1 MSDNF
6 EQSRKIAKKLRK
18 LFFGFFKILSH
29 FRRGRGLFQKN
40 FPARAGILDIG
51 TPAPQGDPG
60 AGFSSSL
67 GDRFATEGPRERLV
81 KKLQPKH
88 REAVPHVLRVLPAP
102 EWPEHRDPPALR
114 RVPGAPAGRRVSISP
129 GLFQQVALVTSPI
142 VKLQHYDLPRST
154 STRAC
159 RGRPSLPSAS
169 TSCPTRPCTSGWST
183 ACPWTPRVM
192 AHAAGGSSTAPTAA
206 RRAAQPAWT
215 KSAEY
220 VDSESHGLCSRTS

>member
-81 KKLQPKH
+81 NFFGAGARGSVRLAILLQIS
-88 REAVPHVLRVLPAP
+88 
-102 EWPEHRDPPALR
+102 R
-114 RVPGAPAGRRVSISP
+114 RLKNS
-129 GLFQQVALVTSPI
+129 
-142 VKLQHYDLPRST
+142 
-154 STRAC
+154 
-159 RGRPSLPSAS
+159 
-169 TSCPTRPCTSGWST
+169 
-183 ACPWTPRVM
+183 
-192 AHAAGGSSTAPTAA
+192 
-206 RRAAQPAWT
+206 
-215 KSAEY
+215 
-220 VDSESHGLCSRTS
+220 